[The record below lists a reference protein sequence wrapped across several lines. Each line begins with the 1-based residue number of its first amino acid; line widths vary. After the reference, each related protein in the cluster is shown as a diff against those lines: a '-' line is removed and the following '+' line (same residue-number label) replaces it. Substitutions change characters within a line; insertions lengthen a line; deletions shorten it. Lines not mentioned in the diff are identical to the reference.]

1 MAYVRAN
8 LFYEREQWRK
18 PLLISAAFHLG
29 LVAAGFGLG
38 LVMNSHSTA
47 NDWGTK
53 EGDAVT
59 AQLVSASIPI
69 PKQEQSE
76 NIVANESKGVT
87 QTVPQPKPVEKPPDD
102 AVPIEGKVTPPKKM
116 IDRTPPPTHTVPHPV
131 PTPVDTAVP
140 YGEGGPV
147 SGPYGSVTTSAYKG
161 GFSFRNADFGGK
173 YGWYVDGVKRR
184 VQQNWLTYEIDPRI
198 KAPHRAFIEF
208 DIMGDGSPANVHLA
222 QTSGVP
228 SLDQSAMRAIQRIDS
243 FGKLPE
249 GNKVTVEFWFDY
261 PPK

>member
-18 PLLISAAFHLG
+18 PLLLSVGFHG
-29 LVAAGFGLG
+29 MLVLAIFGLG
-38 LVMNSHSTA
+38 YVMNSHGSA
-47 NDWGTK
+47 NDWGIH

-87 QTVPQPKPVEKPPDD
+87 KTVPQPKPVETEDGVSIP
-102 AVPIEGKVTPPKKM
+102 GKVLPKKT
-116 IDRTPPPTHTVPHPV
+116 IDLPVTPTHVQPRPV

-147 SGPYGSVTTSAYKG
+147 SGPYGAVTTANYKG
-161 GFSFRNADFGGK
+161 GFSFQNANFGGK

-208 DIMGDGSPANVHLA
+208 DITRDGSPANVHLA
-222 QTSGVP
+222 QSSGVP
-228 SLDQSAMRAIQRIDS
+228 SLDQSAMRAIQRVDT

-249 GNKVTVEFWFDY
+249 GDKVTVEFWFDY

>member
-18 PLLISAAFHLG
+18 PLLLSVGFHG
-29 LVAAGFGLG
+29 LLVCAIFGLG
-38 LVMNSHSTA
+38 YVMNSHGNA
-47 NDWGTK
+47 NDWGIH

-87 QTVPQPKPVEKPPDD
+87 QTQPQPKPVETEDGVSIP
-102 AVPIEGKVTPPKKM
+102 GKVTPPKKT
-116 IDRTPPPTHTVPHPV
+116 IDKPVPPTHVQPRPV
-131 PTPVDTAVP
+131 PTPVETAVP

-147 SGPYGSVTTSAYKG
+147 SGPYGSVTTANYKG
-161 GFSFRNADFGGK
+161 GFSFQNANFGGK

-208 DIMGDGSPANVHLA
+208 DITRDGSPANVHLA
-222 QTSGVP
+222 QSSGVP
-228 SLDQSAMRAIQRIDS
+228 SLDQSAMRAIQRIDT

-249 GNKVTVEFWFDY
+249 GDRVTVEFWFDY

>member
-1 MAYVRAN
+1 MLSVQSN
-8 LFYEREQWRK
+8 LFDERERWSK
-18 PLLISAAFHLG
+18 PLLSSMAFHAMLVLG
-29 LVAAGFGLG
+29 GWGLG
-38 LVMNSHSTA
+38 FVMNLHSNA
-47 NDWGTK
+47 NNWGMK

-69 PKQEQSE
+69 PHNEQSE

-87 QTVPQPKPVEKPPDD
+87 ETQPQPKVAETPDGISI
-102 AVPIEGKVTPPKKM
+102 PGKVTPKK
-116 IDRTPPPTHTVPHPV
+116 IDRPAPPTRVPPRAV
-131 PTPVDTAVP
+131 PTPVETAVP

-147 SGPYGSVTTSAYKG
+147 SGPYGAVETSNYRG
-161 GFSFRNADFGGK
+161 GFSFQNANFGSK
-173 YGWYVDGVKRR
+173 YGWYVDAVKRR

-208 DIMGDGSPANVHLA
+208 DITRDGAPANVHLA
-222 QTSGVP
+222 QSSGVP

-243 FGKLPE
+243 FGRLPE
-249 GNKVTVEFWFDY
+249 GNSVTVEFWFDY

>member
-1 MAYVRAN
+1 MAYIRAN
-8 LFYEREQWRK
+8 LFYEREEWKK
-18 PLLISAAFHLG
+18 PVLLSVGFHGMLVVAIFAASY
-29 LVAAGFGLG
+29 A
-38 LVMNSHSTA
+38 MNLHGHA
-47 NDWGTK
+47 NDWGIH

-69 PKQEQSE
+69 PKQEQSD

-87 QTVPQPKPVEKPPDD
+87 QTVPQPKPVETDD
-102 AVPIEGKVTPPKKM
+102 GISIPGKVTPPKKT
-116 IDRTPPPTHTVPHPV
+116 IDKPVTPTHVTPRPV

-147 SGPYGSVTTSAYKG
+147 SGPYGSVTTANYKG
-161 GFSFRNADFGGK
+161 GFSFQNADFGGK

-208 DIMGDGSPANVHLA
+208 DITRDGTPANVHLA

-249 GNKVTVEFWFDY
+249 GNSVTVEFWFDY

>member
-1 MAYVRAN
+1 MAYARAN
-8 LFYEREQWRK
+8 LFYEREQWKK
-18 PLLISAAFHLG
+18 PLLLSTAFHLA
-29 LVAAGFGLG
+29 LVVAGFGLSY
-38 LVMNSHSTA
+38 VMSAHSSK
-47 NDWGTK
+47 NDWGIN

-69 PKQEQSE
+69 PKQEQSD

-87 QTVPQPKPVEKPPDD
+87 QTEPVAKPVEKDD
-102 AVPIEGKVTPPKKM
+102 EALPIKGKVTPPKKT
-116 IDRTPPPTHTVPHPV
+116 IDKPTPPTKAQPRPM
-131 PTPVDTAVP
+131 PTPETAVP

-147 SGPYGSVTTSAYKG
+147 SGPYGAVATPNYKG

-198 KAPHRAFIEF
+198 VAPHRAFIEF
-208 DIMGDGSPANVHLA
+208 DINADGSPSNVHIA

-249 GNKVTVEFWFDY
+249 SNKVTVDFWFDY

>member
-1 MAYVRAN
+1 
-8 LFYEREQWRK
+8 LFYEKEQWKK
-18 PLLISAAFHLG
+18 PLLLSAAFHLG
-29 LVAAGFGLG
+29 LVAVGLAMSY
-38 LVMNSHSTA
+38 VMMPHSTK
-47 NDWGTK
+47 NDWGLH

-69 PKQEQSE
+69 PKTEQSD

-87 QTVPQPKPVEKPPDD
+87 ETQPQPKPVEKDDD
-102 AVPIEGKVTPPKKM
+102 AVAIKGKVKPQPKT
-116 IDRTPPPTHTVPHPV
+116 IDKPVPPTPARPHPV
-131 PTPVDTAVP
+131 PTPVETAVP

-147 SGPYGSVTTSAYKG
+147 SGPYGSVATNAYKG
-161 GFSFRNADFGGK
+161 GFSFQNADFGGK

-198 KAPHRAFIEF
+198 VAQHRAFIEF
-208 DIMGDGSPANVHLA
+208 DINRDGSPSNVHVA
-222 QTSGVP
+222 QSSGVP
-228 SLDQSAMRAIQRIDS
+228 SLDLSATRAIQRIDS
-243 FGKLPE
+243 FGQLPE

>member
-8 LFYEREQWRK
+8 LFYEREKWSK
-18 PLLISAAFHLG
+18 PLLVSLAFHAALVLG
-29 LVAAGFGLG
+29 GFVLG
-38 LVMNSHSTA
+38 FVMNRHSSA
-47 NDWGTK
+47 NDWGIK

-69 PKQEQSE
+69 PHAEQSE

-87 QTVPQPKPVEKPPDD
+87 QTQPQPKPVETEDGISISGKVKPKPIEKPPVQT
-102 AVPIEGKVTPPKKM
+102 ARVQ
-116 IDRTPPPTHTVPHPV
+116 PPPRPI

-147 SGPYGSVTTSAYKG
+147 SGPYGSVVTSNYKG

-173 YGWYVDGVKRR
+173 YGWYVDAVKRR

-208 DIMGDGSPANVHLA
+208 DIQRDGSPSNVHLA
-222 QTSGVP
+222 QSSGVP

-249 GNKVTVEFWFDY
+249 GNSVTVEFWFDY

>member
-1 MAYVRAN
+1 MAHVRAN
-8 LFYEREQWRK
+8 LFYEREKWSG
-18 PLLISAAFHLG
+18 PLMISVAFHTMLLLG
-29 LVAAGFGLG
+29 GWALGFFMHWHG
-38 LVMNSHSTA
+38 TA
-47 NDWGTK
+47 NDWGIK

-69 PKQEQSE
+69 PHSEQSE

-87 QTVPQPKPVEKPPDD
+87 QTQPQPKVAETEDGISIP
-102 AVPIEGKVTPPKKM
+102 GKVTPKK
-116 IDRTPPPTHTVPHPV
+116 IDRPVTPAHVQPPRAT
-131 PTPVDTAVP
+131 PTPVETAVP

-147 SGPYGSVTTSAYKG
+147 SGPYGAIATANYKG
-161 GFSFRNADFGGK
+161 GFSFQNADFGGK
-173 YGWYVDGVKRR
+173 YGWYVDAVKRR

-208 DIMGDGSPANVHLA
+208 DITRDGSPANVHLA
-222 QTSGVP
+222 QSSGVP

-249 GNKVTVEFWFDY
+249 GNSVTVEFWFDY

>member
-1 MAYVRAN
+1 
-8 LFYEREQWRK
+8 
-18 PLLISAAFHLG
+18 
-29 LVAAGFGLG
+29 
-38 LVMNSHSTA
+38 
-47 NDWGTK
+47 
-53 EGDAVT
+53 
-59 AQLVSASIPI
+59 
-69 PKQEQSE
+69 
-76 NIVANESKGVT
+76 
-87 QTVPQPKPVEKPPDD
+87 
-102 AVPIEGKVTPPKKM
+102 
-116 IDRTPPPTHTVPHPV
+116 

-147 SGPYGSVTTSAYKG
+147 SGPYGSVTTANYKG
-161 GFSFRNADFGGK
+161 GFSFQNADFGGK

-208 DIMGDGSPANVHLA
+208 DITRDGTPANVHLA
-222 QTSGVP
+222 QSSGVP

-249 GNKVTVEFWFDY
+249 GNSVTVEFWFDY

>member
-18 PLLISAAFHLG
+18 PLLLSVAFHG
-29 LVAAGFGLG
+29 L
-38 LVMNSHSTA
+38 LVMVIAGWGFVMQSHSTA
-47 NDWGTK
+47 NDWGIK
-53 EGDAVT
+53 QGDAVT

-69 PKQEQSE
+69 PKAEQSD

-87 QTVPQPKPVEKPPDD
+87 QTVPQPKPVETDD
-102 AVPIEGKVTPPKKM
+102 GISIPGKVTPPKKVEKPVQQA
-116 IDRTPPPTHTVPHPV
+116 RVQPPRPV
-131 PTPVDTAVP
+131 PTPETAVP

-147 SGPYGSVTTSAYKG
+147 SGPYGSVTTASYKG
-161 GFSFRNADFGGK
+161 GFSFQNADFGGK

-208 DIMGDGSPANVHLA
+208 DITRDGSPANVHLA
-222 QTSGVP
+222 QSSGVP
-228 SLDQSAMRAIQRIDS
+228 SLDQSAMRAIQRIDT

-249 GNKVTVEFWFDY
+249 GNSVTVDFWFDY

>member
-1 MAYVRAN
+1 M
-8 LFYEREQWRK
+8 FYEREQWKK

-29 LVAAGFGLG
+29 LVAVGLG
-38 LVMNSHSTA
+38 LGFVMSAHSSK
-47 NDWGTK
+47 NDWGIN

-69 PKQEQSE
+69 PKQEQSN
-76 NIVANESKGVT
+76 NIVANDSKGVT
-87 QTVPQPKPVEKPPDD
+87 QTQPQPKPVEPDED
-102 AVPIEGKVTPPKKM
+102 ALPIKGKVKPKT
-116 IDRTPPPTHTVPHPV
+116 IDKPTQPTHVAPHPV

-140 YGEGGPV
+140 NGEGGPV
-147 SGPYGSVTTSAYKG
+147 SGPYGAVATPNYKG

-198 KAPHRAFIEF
+198 VAPHRAYIEF
-208 DIMGDGSPANVHLA
+208 DINADGSPSNVHIA

-249 GNKVTVEFWFDY
+249 SNKVTVDFWFDY

>member
-8 LFYEREQWRK
+8 MFYEREQWKK
-18 PLLISAAFHLG
+18 PVLLSMGFHAL
-29 LVAAGFGLG
+29 LVAAIFAAGY
-38 LVMNSHSTA
+38 VMSPHGTA
-47 NDWGTK
+47 NDWGIH

-69 PKQEQSE
+69 PKQEQSD

-87 QTVPQPKPVEKPPDD
+87 QTVPQPKPVETDD
-102 AVPIEGKVTPPKKM
+102 GISIPGKVTPPKKT
-116 IDRTPPPTHTVPHPV
+116 IDKPVTPTHVTPRPV

-147 SGPYGSVTTSAYKG
+147 SGPYGSVTTANYKG
-161 GFSFRNADFGGK
+161 GFSFQNADFGGK

-208 DIMGDGSPANVHLA
+208 DITRDGTPANVHLA
-222 QTSGVP
+222 QSSGVP

-249 GNKVTVEFWFDY
+249 GNSVTVEFWFDY

>member
-1 MAYVRAN
+1 MAYARAN
-8 LFYEREQWRK
+8 LFYEREQWKK
-18 PLLISAAFHLG
+18 PLLISAAFHLA
-29 LVAAGFGLG
+29 LVAGGFGLSF
-38 LVMNSHSTA
+38 VMNWHSTK
-47 NDWGTK
+47 NDWGIN

-69 PKQEQSE
+69 PKTEQSD
-76 NIVANESKGVT
+76 NIVANESKGIT
-87 QTVPQPKPVEKPPDD
+87 QTEPEPKPVEKDDD
-102 AVPIEGKVTPPKKM
+102 ALPVKGKVTPPKKT
-116 IDRTPPPTHTVPHPV
+116 IDRPAPPTKAQPRPM
-131 PTPVDTAVP
+131 PTPETAVP

-147 SGPYGSVTTSAYKG
+147 SGPYGAVATPNYKG

-198 KAPHRAFIEF
+198 VAPHRAFIEF
-208 DIMGDGSPANVHLA
+208 DINGDGSPSNVHIS

-228 SLDQSAMRAIQRIDS
+228 SLDQSAMRAIQRIDT

-249 GNKVTVEFWFDY
+249 GNKVTVDFWFDY

>member
-8 LFYEREQWRK
+8 MFYEREEWKK
-18 PLLISAAFHLG
+18 PVLLSVGFHGL
-29 LVAAGFGLG
+29 LVAAILAAGY
-38 LVMNSHSTA
+38 VMSPHGSA
-47 NDWGTK
+47 NDWGIH

-69 PKQEQSE
+69 PKQEQSD

-87 QTVPQPKPVEKPPDD
+87 QTVPQPKPVETDD
-102 AVPIEGKVTPPKKM
+102 GISIPGKVTPPKKT
-116 IDRTPPPTHTVPHPV
+116 IDKPVTPTHVTPRPV

-147 SGPYGSVTTSAYKG
+147 SGPFGSVTTANYKG
-161 GFSFRNADFGGK
+161 GFSFQNANFGSK
-173 YGWYVDGVKRR
+173 YGWYVDGVKRK
-184 VQQNWLTYEIDPRI
+184 VQANWLTYEIDPRI

-208 DIMGDGSPANVHLA
+208 DITRDGAPANVHVA
-222 QTSGVP
+222 QQSGVP
-228 SLDQSAMRAIQRIDS
+228 SLDLSAVRAIQRIDT

-249 GNKVTVEFWFDY
+249 GNSVTVEFWFDY